1 MKTKLKLACTG
12 LVTVGLGLAAVGIS
26 IPSDTT
32 VTDAD
37 VANYLAA
44 DIDIAAGATLCFRN
58 LTTAPTFTGSLTGGG
73 NFVVVSAT
81 APDDATAAEK
91 ARVTFNGNATGFT
104 GGFIISNHVFTAS
117 APSALG
123 RAKVTYYL
131 RTANTH
137 SYLNGSGSYACPMEV
152 FPCDA
157 SGCGLHIPAGVTNT
171 APVLWRGGRVLGP
184 GAITGLVTLQGN
196 GQFYAGG
203 GLHLAGG
210 VKGTTTGQGTLNS
223 DGATYFVDAPI
234 EKIAALSA
242 IKNVVTFSCDNALNQ
257 AQKLHIGANYGNWGT
272 FDLAGHDQRAGW
284 IDDAVGASDVRLDQ
298 LALTSSGGPATL
310 TFTAVT
316 TAYEFRG
323 QVKDHLSLC
332 VAGSKAFTLSG
343 TANTTDGALI
353 ASNGLLTVSAKANFP
368 SVSKLVAKG
377 TGVLTVNTASV
388 NPRATLDL
396 DDSGALVLGDGI
408 VVEFESVRIDGTA
421 LAPGAYTKDSPEVAD
436 RLSGA
441 GTLVVL
447 NAAAKTEGATFV
459 WVGGTDGDAIRVA
472 ANWQGGVAPQFD
484 GTERLVFGAGTA
496 TAVVSGTINAF
507 AIDIVQKDAFT
518 LAAADADAK
527 IVLEQGGLNI
537 TNAVDATIVTH
548 VVSCPIELGYLPRT
562 WSVSTNASFNNA
574 APIIGRLASSPLIIR
589 SWGHTRFNADNSSL
603 VTPLVLTNCSTA
615 GQPWIYNMKGLGS
628 PTRATTIDGCVPRFD
643 TSTAGAHT
651 NEVPLRIRSNLV
663 NTEGDMVNSSGA
675 GSLHLTGKVTYFGAI
690 TGELY
695 SRGPVY
701 FHGGLESESGNELTL
716 RITQPS
722 VWIDGQPIRTA
733 GTLATDYGGS
743 WLELAVAGNT
753 WKTLGIKKTTVRC
766 QVANALAPTGTLNIG
781 GGSVYYHT
789 PMGTI
794 DLNGFDQTSAR
805 MTMAWNPRDTYNN
818 YDWAGAYALVT
829 STNGGPAKL
838 TLSGTTKDV
847 MSVKFG
853 GQAGLRYAG
862 TGEMTLTNVVSDSA
876 GTLSVTSGVLRI
888 AAGAGWTNAVEVNV
902 SGTGRLAVA
911 PNAGA
916 RAFGPQAGKSESVM
930 RIADSGV
937 VEVAAGESATVMNL
951 ILVDGNGKET
961 YVNSGE
967 YGGPDAGLPA
977 NHTLSCLAGTGR
989 LRVRLNPFEG
999 TMLILR

>member
-12 LVTVGLGLAAVGIS
+12 LVAVGLGLASAGIQ
-26 IPSDTT
+26 ITTNTT

-37 VANYLAA
+37 VADYLAA
-44 DIDIAAGATLCFRN
+44 DIDIAAGATLCFSG
-58 LTTAPTFTGSLTGGG
+58 LTAARTFSGNITGGG
-73 NFVVVSAT
+73 NFVVKSAS
-81 APDDATAAEK
+81 DSSI
-91 ARVTFNGNATGFT
+91 RVTFSGNAEGFT
-104 GGFIISNHVFTAS
+104 GGFFITNHVFTAS
-117 APSALG
+117 APSAFG
-123 RAKVTYYL
+123 TAKVTYYN
-131 RTANTH
+131 RMASTH
-137 SYLNGSGSYACPMEV
+137 SYLNGSGSYACPMDV
-152 FPCDA
+152 YPCDT
-157 SGCGLHIPAGVTNT
+157 SGFGLHIPAGVTNT
-171 APVLWRGGRVLGP
+171 APILWRGGRVLGP

-196 GQFYAGG
+196 VQFYAAG
-203 GLHLAGG
+203 GLHLVGG
-210 VKGTTTGQGTLNS
+210 VKGTTGQGTLNS
-223 DGATYFVDAPI
+223 DGSTYFVDAPI

-242 IKNVVTFSCDNALNQ
+242 IKNVVTFSCDNALDP
-257 AQKLHIGANYGNWGT
+257 AQKLHIGASYGNWGT

-284 IDDAVGASDVRLDQ
+284 IDDSVNNSVENLSQ
-298 LALTSSGGPATL
+298 LALTSSGEPATL

-368 SVSKLVAKG
+368 SVSKLAAKG

-388 NPRATLDL
+388 NPHATLEL

-408 VVEFESVRIDGTA
+408 ILEFESARVDGTA
-421 LAPGAYTKDSPEVAD
+421 LAPGVYTKDSSEVAG
-436 RLSGA
+436 RLSGT
-441 GTLVVL
+441 GTLIVR

-459 WVGGTDGDAIRVA
+459 WVGGTDGDSIRAA
-472 ANWQGGVAPQFD
+472 ANWQGGEAPRFD
-484 GTERLVFGAGTA
+484 GTERLVFGQGTA

-548 VVSCPIELGYLPRT
+548 VVSCPIELGYLPQT

-574 APIIGRLASSPLIIR
+574 APIIGRLAASPLIIR
-589 SWGHTRFNADNSSL
+589 SWGRMRFNADNSSL

-628 PTRATTIDGCVPRFD
+628 PTRATTIYGCVPRFD
-643 TSTAGAHT
+643 TSTAGAYT
-651 NEVPLRIRSNLV
+651 NEVPLRIRSNLT
-663 NTEGDMVNSSGA
+663 NQEGDMVDSSGA

-690 TGELY
+690 TGEFY

-701 FHGGLESESGNELTL
+701 FHGGLESESGQELTL
-716 RITQPS
+716 RITLSS

-733 GTLATDYGGS
+733 GTFATDYDKT
-743 WLELAVAGNT
+743 WLDLAVADNT

-766 QVANALAPTGTLNIG
+766 QVANALDPAGTLNIG
-781 GGSVYYHT
+781 GGSVYYHK

-805 MTMAWNPRDTYNN
+805 MTMAWNPRDTFNN

-862 TGEMTLTNVVSDSA
+862 TGEMTLTNVVSDSTGA
-876 GTLSVTSGVLRI
+876 LSVTSGVLRI
-888 AAGAGWTNAVEVNV
+888 AAGAGWTNAAEVNV

-916 RAFGPQAGKSESVM
+916 KAFGPQSGKSESVM
-930 RIADSGV
+930 RISDSGV
-937 VEVAAGESATVMNL
+937 VEVAAGETATVMNL

-967 YGGPDAGLPA
+967 YGGPDAGLSA
-977 NHTLSCLAGTGR
+977 GHTLSCLAGTGR
-989 LRVRLNPFEG
+989 LHVRLNPFQG